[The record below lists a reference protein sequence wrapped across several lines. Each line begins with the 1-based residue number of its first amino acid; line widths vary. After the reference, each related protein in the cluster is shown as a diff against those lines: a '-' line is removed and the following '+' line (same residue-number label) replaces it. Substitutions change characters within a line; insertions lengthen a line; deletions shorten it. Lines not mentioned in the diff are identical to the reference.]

1 MKKSS
6 VKKSTRSNRASQA
19 PAIEQEIPERVP
31 QGWAETQDA
40 IARSSGLSLLLVEGR
55 QPPALAI
62 ANNNSICEALQSSP
76 GYVKLC
82 DPYCG
87 AAHARA
93 ISAKSIVHYRC
104 HAGLQCFAM
113 PVQIESKGKLA
124 VIGGRAFTSSVDY
137 REFAERVRTGDL
149 RDVADEELFS
159 NVIFA
164 DEADL
169 DHAA

>member
-87 AAHARA
+87 AAHTRA
-93 ISAKSIVHYRC
+93 TSAKSIVHYRC

-113 PVQIESKGKLA
+113 PVDIDSKRNLA
-124 VIGGRAFTSSVDY
+124 VIGGRAFMP
-137 REFAERVRTGDL
+137 
-149 RDVADEELFS
+149 
-159 NVIFA
+159 IPP
-164 DEADL
+164 
-169 DHAA
+169 